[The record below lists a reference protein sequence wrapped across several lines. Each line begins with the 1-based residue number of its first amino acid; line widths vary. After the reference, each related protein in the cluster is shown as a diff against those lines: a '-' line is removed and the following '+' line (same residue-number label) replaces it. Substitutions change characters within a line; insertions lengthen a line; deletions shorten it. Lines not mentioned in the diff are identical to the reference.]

1 MIHFLLFIYIASLLK
16 TIEMSSPSA
25 SIVGH
30 RGCGSS
36 TAGGISRYPENSLFS
51 FKKALDANVDGVELD
66 VWLTNDNKVIVLHGT
81 EDGLLGHTLL
91 CDDDC
96 ENKNIEELNLDEIQK
111 YHFKEPWILNHGKT
125 FYQDNY
131 EFKNNKKKYSFL
143 TEQEKLEK
151 ENEYENF
158 DKAYINLEEHEDIE
172 KLVNEKFLN
181 NFYNL
186 DNNNNNNNSVEP
198 INDTEFIEKEKN
210 FFEEY
215 NLDINLN
222 TEEDY
227 INSIK
232 CSHCKDIYKKYM
244 MPKTHYHLKK
254 KQLLFKFISMFYH
267 VPLLENLLKLY
278 KNKLTY
284 DIELKG
290 NKENLGL
297 FILDILEN
305 YKDYKFKFSSFN
317 WLLQYNDM
325 QEKIPQNENVNN
337 FNYEAYPFYNVDR
350 IDLLNVLRNN
360 KLNIPVALL
369 FSDDEI
375 LPDINSLLY
384 TMEYYNAEW
393 AHFSFRLKKNSIVVN
408 SNPSNITIPIE
419 DFIDIFHKNN
429 KKIMIYWGTEDNDKA
444 DDILSYLKLDA
455 DSLCPNDIVL
465 AKYVLQGIKEK
476 NQE

>member
-1 MIHFLLFIYIASLLK
+1 MIYFLLFIYIVSLLK

-51 FKKALDANVDGVELD
+51 FKKALDENVDGVELD
-66 VWLTNDNKVIVLHGT
+66 VWLTKDNQVIVLHGT

-91 CDDDC
+91 CNKDC

-125 FYQDNY
+125 FNEDNY
-131 EFKNNKKKYSFL
+131 ELNNNQKTYSSL

-151 ENEYENF
+151 ENEYGNF

-172 KLVNEKFLN
+172 KLINEKFLN

-186 DNNNNNNNSVEP
+186 NNKNNYEEP
-198 INDTEFIEKEKN
+198 INDTEYIEKEKKI
-210 FFEEY
+210 FEEY
-215 NLDINLN
+215 NLDTNIN

-267 VPLLENLLKLY
+267 VPLLENLLNLY

-290 NKENLGL
+290 NKEDLGL
-297 FILDILEN
+297 YILNILQN

-317 WLLQYNDM
+317 WLLQYNDI
-325 QEKIPQNENVNN
+325 QEKIHKQENINS

-350 IDLLNVLRNN
+350 IDLLKVLRNN

-375 LPDINSLLY
+375 MPDINTILY
-384 TMEYYNAEW
+384 TMKYYNAQW
-393 AHFSFRLKKNSIVVN
+393 AHFSFRLKKNSIVVH

-419 DFIDIFHKNN
+419 DFIKIFHNNN

-444 DDILSYLKLDA
+444 DDIFSYIKLDA

-465 AKYVLQGIKEK
+465 AKYVLQGIKE
-476 NQE
+476 NDTI